1 LFEFD
6 LIRQYFL
13 NQPVHRSDVH
23 LGVGDDAA
31 IVAPKPGMEL
41 VVAADVINEGIH
53 FPIGTDPAAIGHKVL
68 AVNLSD
74 MAAMGAEPAWF
85 TMTLSLPETS
95 HQWLDAF
102 CTGLYQ
108 LAKDYQLQLI
118 GGDTVQGPLSVA
130 VQIGGYVPEG
140 KALLRS
146 GAQAGDRIYVTGT
159 LGDAAAALAIINNK
173 VELGQTAADE
183 LRSKLDY
190 PRPQVAAGLQL
201 RGRANS
207 AIDISDGLVS
217 DLGHIL
223 ESSHCGARIN
233 IDTVPV
239 SDCFRL
245 YCQHGGDMQQAIQFG
260 DDYEL
265 CFTTSADES
274 QVNEWLKGCDCTA
287 TCVGEIVTG
296 SGLVVVDHS
305 GSAINM
311 SSSGFEHFRK

>member
-1 LFEFD
+1 MFEFD

-23 LGVGDDAA
+23 LGIGDDAA

-53 FPIGTDPAAIGHKVL
+53 FPVGTDPVAIGHKVL

-108 LAKDYQLQLI
+108 LANDHQLQLI

-130 VQIGGYVPEG
+130 VQIGGYVPKGE
-140 KALLRS
+140 ALLRS
-146 GAQAGDRIYVTGT
+146 GAHAGDRVYVTGT
-159 LGDAAAALAIINNK
+159 LGDAAAALAAINKK
-173 VELGQTAADE
+173 VDLEPAVAEQLKH
-183 LRSKLDY
+183 KLDY
-190 PRPQVAAGLQL
+190 PRPQIAAGLQL
-201 RGRANS
+201 RGRVNA

-233 IDTVPV
+233 IDAVPV
-239 SDCFRL
+239 SDNFRL
-245 YCQHGGDMQQAIQFG
+245 YSQHGGDMHQAIQFG

-265 CFTTSADES
+265 CFTTPADQS
-274 QVNEWLKGCDCTA
+274 QVSEWLRDSDCTA
-287 TCVGEIVTG
+287 TCVGEIITG
-296 SGLVVVDHS
+296 SGLAVVDSS
-305 GSAINM
+305 GSAITISN
-311 SSSGFEHFRK
+311 SGFEHFR